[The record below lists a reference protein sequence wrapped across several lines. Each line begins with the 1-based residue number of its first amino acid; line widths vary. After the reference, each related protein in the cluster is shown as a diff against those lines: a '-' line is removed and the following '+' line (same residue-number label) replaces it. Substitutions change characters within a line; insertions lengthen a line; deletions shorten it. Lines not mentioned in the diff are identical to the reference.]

1 MQPVDRPI
9 LAACLAVAF
18 LAPAQAAD
26 FVSRYT
32 QVNDRKACRYTET
45 KASNEGPA
53 SCEYS
58 CAGPVAGVRTRLL
71 SCYDYEHLYVG
82 VDGKWYSTWAAM
94 TAVGGMSGL
103 GNRKG
108 VVEWAFSPGS
118 AASGRDQLAGLIVR
132 FSGVDPDNRP
142 KNALSVFSL
151 QPGRV
156 CWKGNFAT
164 NEAARAALATEGCK
178 QELKPEKAP

>member
-9 LAACLAVAF
+9 LAAFLAVAVC
-18 LAPAQAAD
+18 APARGAD

-32 QVNDRKACRYTET
+32 QVNDRKACKYTES
-45 KASNEGPA
+45 KASNDGPA
-53 SCEYS
+53 SCQYS

-82 VDGKWYSTWAAM
+82 LDGKWYSTWTAM
-94 TAVGGMSGL
+94 LAVGGMSGL

-108 VVEWAFSPGS
+108 VVEWAFAPGS
-118 AASGRDQLAGLIVR
+118 TASGRDQLEGLIVR
-132 FSGVDPDNRP
+132 FSGADADNRP

-151 QPGRV
+151 RPGRI
-156 CWKGNFAT
+156 CWKGNFPT

-178 QELKPEKAP
+178 EELKPEKP